1 MSFFRKTR
9 FFIILIGIIV
19 LVALIG
25 YSLNDRDKLSLPEQF
40 INDTV
45 GWAQRIV
52 HTPVKYVSN
61 FFSNIGDIKNTY
73 DENNILKERLAQYKG
88 LIYEVQELE
97 KENEELR
104 KSIDKR
110 ESLRDFNAIQAS
122 VIARSPERW
131 MEQIRIDKGTSDGVE
146 VNMAVI
152 IADGM
157 IGKVQSASNSTA
169 TVQLLTGFDEFNRI
183 SGMISREEKDDVFG
197 LIEEYDAD
205 SKSLLFRIIDESDK
219 DIEPGELVFSSG
231 KGGVFPA
238 GLLIGEVEEVIP
250 DKYGLTNTALV
261 KPAADMYDI
270 DDVIVVDRKVDDD
283 PDAGDESK

>member
-9 FFIILIGIIV
+9 LFIILIGIIV

-52 HTPVKYVSN
+52 HAPVKYVSN
-61 FFSNIGDIKNTY
+61 LFSNLEDIKNTY
-73 DENNILKERLAQYKG
+73 DENNVLKERLAQYKG
-88 LIYEVQELE
+88 MIYEVQELE

-104 KSIDKR
+104 KTLEKVD
-110 ESLRDFNAIQAS
+110 SLRDFNSIQAS

-131 MEQIRIDKGTSDGVE
+131 MEQIRIDKGTSNGVE

-157 IGKVQSASNSTA
+157 IGKIQSVSNSTA

-183 SGMISREEKDDVFG
+183 SGTISRDDEKDVFG
-197 LIEEYDAD
+197 LVEEYDAET
-205 SKSLLFRIIDESDK
+205 KSLIFRIID
-219 DIEPGELVFSSG
+219 
-231 KGGVFPA
+231 
-238 GLLIGEVEEVIP
+238 
-250 DKYGLTNTALV
+250 
-261 KPAADMYDI
+261 
-270 DDVIVVDRKVDDD
+270 
-283 PDAGDESK
+283 

>member
-52 HTPVKYVSN
+52 YAPVNYISN
-61 FFSNIGDIKNTY
+61 FISNVGDIKDTY
-73 DENNILKERLAQYKG
+73 DENRILKERLAQYKG

-97 KENEELR
+97 KENDELR
-104 KSIDKR
+104 KAVDKVD
-110 ESLRDFNAIQAS
+110 SLRDFDAIQAN

-183 SGMISREEKDDVFG
+183 SGTISREDKDDVFG
-197 LIEEYDAD
+197 LIEEYDAE

-219 DIEPGELVFSSG
+219 DIEPGERVFSSG

-270 DDVIVVDRKVDDD
+270 DNVIVVDRKLEND
-283 PDAGDESK
+283 PDAGDEAE

>member
-52 HTPVKYVSN
+52 HAPVKYVSN
-61 FFSNIGDIKNTY
+61 LFSNLEDIKNTY
-73 DENNILKERLAQYKG
+73 DENNVLKERLAQYKG
-88 LIYEVQELE
+88 MIYEVQELE

-104 KSIDKR
+104 KTLEKVD
-110 ESLRDFNAIQAS
+110 SLRDFNSIQAS

-131 MEQIRIDKGTSDGVE
+131 MEQIRIDKGTSNGVE

-157 IGKVQSASNSTA
+157 IGKIQSVSNSTA

-183 SGMISREEKDDVFG
+183 SGTISRDDEKDVFG
-197 LIEEYDAD
+197 LVEEYDAET
-205 SKSLLFRIIDESDK
+205 KSLIFRIIDESDK
-219 DIEPGELVFSSG
+219 DVEPGEKVFSSG

-238 GLLIGEVEEVIP
+238 GLLIGEVTEVVP
-250 DKYGLTNTALV
+250 DKYGLSNTALV

-270 DDVIVVDRKVDDD
+270 DNVIVVDRLLEEGK
-283 PDAGDESK
+283 DAGDEEE